1 MKIITN
7 GVEGFMYLSLEL
19 GYPGNEAASPSS
31 QQQLQVSLVSTY
43 VAFQNG
49 ILSFECST
57 THVFME

>member
-43 VAFQNG
+43 VG
-49 ILSFECST
+49 WHSK
-57 THVFME
+57 MEY